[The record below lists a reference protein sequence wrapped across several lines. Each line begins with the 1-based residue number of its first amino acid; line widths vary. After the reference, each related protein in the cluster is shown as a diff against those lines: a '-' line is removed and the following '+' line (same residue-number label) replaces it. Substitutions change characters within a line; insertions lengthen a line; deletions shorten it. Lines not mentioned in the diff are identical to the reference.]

1 MASASAFPY
10 PGTGLSIGGGALA
23 TNSQAFYTNNIYA
36 SGTVRG
42 RIGYAP
48 GNWLFYATG
57 GLAWTTE
64 QFSLTQ
70 LATDSH
76 FASRLG
82 WAAGV
87 GVEAP
92 LIPNWT
98 ARVEYLYTSYGN
110 SSTTFPSTGQQ
121 FNSNLSE
128 QMVRLGLNFQ
138 FGEAKTVAEKNAPK
152 SFAGIDPDRINIHG
166 EFTGIW
172 QGYPAFRSPYEG
184 PRSLSGG
191 GQGRETTEAGLYL
204 GLKLWQ
210 SAELWFNPEIDQ
222 GFGVGN
228 TLGVAGYPSVG
239 AFKLGLAQ
247 PYARVQHFFLRQ
259 TINLGGVSESV
270 PEGFMNFA
278 GTQSSDRVVLTVG
291 RFSAPEI
298 FDTNKYLPLKS
309 GFLNWSFL
317 IALPYD
323 FGGDAWTP
331 TYGAAPAE
339 WYVDRF
345 AVRVGAF
352 DLSKTPQGGLGFLG
366 YSLDPTF
373 SQFNLVGEVEERHE
387 LWGQPGKL
395 KFLAYINRGNMAAY
409 SDAIAWGA
417 ANGMPPVLDAVRQY
431 QTKPGFV
438 INLEQQITPDLGFL
452 AQVGWMNGRYEPFDT
467 SDVDRT
473 VLAGFSI
480 SGNLWGRPYDTIG
493 VAGAVNG
500 ISKVHQ
506 AFLNA
511 GGQGTLLGD
520 GQLSYPSTEHI
531 FETYYSCTLSE
542 SSNLTFDYQF
552 IENPAY
558 NTDRGP
564 VNLFA
569 TRYIWHF

>member
-1 MASASAFPY
+1 M
-10 PGTGLSIGGGALA
+10 
-23 TNSQAFYTNNIYA
+23 
-36 SGTVRG
+36 
-42 RIGYAP
+42 
-48 GNWLFYATG
+48 
-57 GLAWTTE
+57 
-64 QFSLTQ
+64 
-70 LATDSH
+70 
-76 FASRLG
+76 
-82 WAAGV
+82 
-87 GVEAP
+87 
-92 LIPNWT
+92 
-98 ARVEYLYTSYGN
+98 
-110 SSTTFPSTGQQ
+110 
-121 FNSNLSE
+121 
-128 QMVRLGLNFQ
+128 
-138 FGEAKTVAEKNAPK
+138 
-152 SFAGIDPDRINIHG
+152 
-166 EFTGIW
+166 
-172 QGYPAFRSPYEG
+172 
-184 PRSLSGG
+184 
-191 GQGRETTEAGLYL
+191 
-204 GLKLWQ
+204 
-210 SAELWFNPEIDQ
+210 
-222 GFGVGN
+222 
-228 TLGVAGYPSVG
+228 
-239 AFKLGLAQ
+239 
-247 PYARVQHFFLRQ
+247 
-259 TINLGGVSESV
+259 
-270 PEGFMNFA
+270 
-278 GTQSSDRVVLTVG
+278 
-291 RFSAPEI
+291 
-298 FDTNKYLPLKS
+298 
-309 GFLNWSFL
+309 
-317 IALPYD
+317 
-323 FGGDAWTP
+323 
-331 TYGAAPAE
+331 
-339 WYVDRF
+339 
-345 AVRVGAF
+345 GAF

-395 KFLAYINRGNMAAY
+395 KFLAYINRGNIAAY

-438 INLEQQITPDLGFL
+438 INLEQQITPDLGFF

-552 IENPAY
+552 IQNPAY